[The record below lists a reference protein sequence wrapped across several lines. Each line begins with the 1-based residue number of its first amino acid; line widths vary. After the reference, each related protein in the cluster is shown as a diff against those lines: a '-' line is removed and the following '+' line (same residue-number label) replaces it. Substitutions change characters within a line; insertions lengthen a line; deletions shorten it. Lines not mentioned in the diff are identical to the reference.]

1 MVSDAVWDSREKQ
14 QQTLQMAILEHLYQ
28 QGMLS
33 VAEELC
39 QVTGS
44 PGRCWACLFCFL
56 LGSVLYIR
64 TPLLFFYIQT
74 GQFIYMTQTCVS
86 SVSDCL
92 MGMPV
97 PRDPF
102 PVDSWPAG
110 HPPLWTA
117 HGKSKVSFKTACLYL
132 FPLMQSFLK

>member
-44 PGRCWACLFCFL
+44 PGRCWHLPVL
-56 LGSVLYIR
+56 LSA
-64 TPLLFFYIQT
+64 
-74 GQFIYMTQTCVS
+74 
-86 SVSDCL
+86 
-92 MGMPV
+92 
-97 PRDPF
+97 
-102 PVDSWPAG
+102 W
-110 HPPLWTA
+110 
-117 HGKSKVSFKTACLYL
+117 
-132 FPLMQSFLK
+132 